1 MQVWINPI
9 MKNEVIQFGKK
20 LREIRLKKKLSQG
33 DVSRILGVH
42 RTYISGL
49 ERGRRNPSLLTV
61 QKIAKALGVNAKDL
75 I

>member
-1 MQVWINPI
+1 
-9 MKNEVIQFGKK
+9 MKDETTQFGKK

-49 ERGRRNPSLLTV
+49 ERGARNPSLLTV
-61 QKIAKALGVNAKDL
+61 QKIAKALGVNAKIL